1 MINLY
6 CSYQLAGL
14 TNRTK
19 QIQQRNSVISF
30 GNPAKDMKE
39 IAGIVN
45 DAKKSANTG
54 YVLKRIIRLGE
65 LYPQYSEEVVRA
77 IKEIIDFH
85 TIPEFQK
92 NPPLKEGDSGSILNQ
107 IYKTIQKNNIFE
119 LKEILEKIAVYKF

>member
-6 CSYQLAGL
+6 CSYQITGL

-19 QIQQRNSVISF
+19 QLQQRNNVSF
-30 GNPAKDMKE
+30 GNAAKDIKE
-39 IAGIVN
+39 IAGIVK
-45 DAKKSANTG
+45 DAKKSTNTG

-65 LYPQYSEEVVRA
+65 LYPQYSEEVVKA

-85 TIPEFQK
+85 TIPKFQK

-107 IYKTIQKNNIFE
+107 IYKTINKNNIFE